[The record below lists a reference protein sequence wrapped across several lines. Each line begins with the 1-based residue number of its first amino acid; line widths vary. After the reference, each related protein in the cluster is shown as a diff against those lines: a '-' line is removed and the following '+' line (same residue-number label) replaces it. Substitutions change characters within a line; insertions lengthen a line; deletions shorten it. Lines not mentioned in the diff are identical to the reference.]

1 MSVQRRPAQGMPK
14 GGGKPKWVVRYRDPS
29 GREHSKSF
37 TYAEYKKPEKA
48 AKDFDAEQAQ
58 NLTRGTWIDP
68 ARQKTTL
75 RTLTQAWIDAA
86 DKPETRTTRQSLLVS
101 LGPWAD
107 WPVSE
112 MSAAEILKWRRKLL
126 DGRDWLPAPAKGKR
140 DMRKLSPSTTA
151 NTVGQLMTVLKAAHE
166 EGLIAKMPVVKVP
179 KGAPLR
185 SVSRE
190 DLLSVEDVQR
200 IATAANSKKG
210 RNPARPWMRS
220 MILVAAGT
228 GMRVSELCA
237 LRVEDI
243 GIGVV
248 RVRRQMGRG
257 SEVVPTKSEKSVRD
271 IPVAEWVTTEL
282 TGWALDHPNDDGWVW
297 TRADGEPHD
306 RNSATHALARV
317 VKHYGGRK
325 ITWHDFR
332 HFFASALI
340 HSGVPVPAVQ
350 QAMGHASPSTT
361 LEVYSHIWPGSDD
374 LVRTAGSG
382 MSAVRDI
389 CGI

>member
-1 MSVQRRPAQGMPK
+1 MSVQRRPKTGDPAK
-14 GGGKPKWVVRYRDPS
+14 GRPKWVVRYRDPS
-29 GREHSKSF
+29 GREHSKTF
-37 TYAEYKKPEKA
+37 TYDEYKRPEKA
-48 AKDFDAEQAQ
+48 AKDFDAEQAR
-58 NLTRGTWIDP
+58 NLARGTWIDP

-126 DGRDWLPAPAKGKR
+126 EGRDWLPAPKKGTR
-140 DMRKLSPSTTA
+140 DLRKLSPSTTA
-151 NTVGQLMTVLKAAHE
+151 NTVGQLMTVLKAAYE
-166 EGLIAKMPVVKVP
+166 EGLIPKVPVVKVS
-179 KGAPLR
+179 KGAPLPR
-185 SVSRE
+185 GSSIGRGRAEDCHCRE
-190 DLLSVEDVQR
+190 REARTYR
-200 IATAANSKKG
+200 I
-210 RNPARPWMRS
+210 PARPWMRS

-237 LRVEDI
+237 LRAEDI
-243 GIGVV
+243 GIGDV

-257 SEVVPTKSEKSVRD
+257 GEVVPTKSEKSVRD
-271 IPVAEWVTTEL
+271 IPVADWVTTEL
-282 TGWALDHPNDDGWVW
+282 TGWALDHPNDGGWVW
-297 TRADGEPHD
+297 TRDDGRPHD

-317 VKHYGGRK
+317 VRHYGGRK
-325 ITWHDFR
+325 VTWHDFR

-382 MSAVRDI
+382 MIAVRDI

>member
-1 MSVQRRPAQGMPK
+1 MSVQRRPKTGNPA
-14 GGGKPKWVVRYRDPS
+14 GGGRPKWVVRYRDPS
-29 GREHSKSF
+29 GREHSRTF
-37 TYAEYKKPEKA
+37 TYNDYKRPEKA
-48 AKDFDAEQAQ
+48 AKDFDAEQSRNLAQ
-58 NLTRGTWIDP
+58 RTWIDP

-112 MSAAEILKWRRKLL
+112 MTAAEILKWRRKLL
-126 DGRDWLPAPAKGKR
+126 DGRDWLPAPKKGAR
-140 DMRKLSPSTTA
+140 DLRKLSPATTA

-185 SVSRE
+185 AVSRGN
-190 DLLSVEDVQR
+190 LLTIEDVQR
-200 IATAANSKKG
+200 IATAANAAHG
-210 RNPARPWMRS
+210 RLNARPWLRS

-228 GMRVSELCA
+228 GLRVSELCA

-243 GIGVV
+243 GVGVV

-257 SEVVPTKSEKSVRD
+257 CVPMAPKSEKSVRD
-271 IPVAEWVTTEL
+271 VPVAEWVTTEL
-282 TGWALDHPNDDGWVW
+282 TGWALDHPGASGWVW
-297 TRADGEPHD
+297 TREDGRPHD
-306 RNSATHALARV
+306 RNSATHALARL
-317 VKHYGGRK
+317 VKHYGGRRL
-325 ITWHDFR
+325 TFHDFR

-382 MSAVRDI
+382 VSAVRDE